1 MIRFRQK
8 REEAGLNQKQAAASL
23 KGMGWAVTASD
34 LSKIENG
41 HLLPTPT
48 GAETMCEA
56 YGTAMSGLADIED
69 VTFHPVKP
77 RKAAKRRMDKS
88 IRKFAVD
95 LESELASG
103 LKVWLPRLG
112 YRSNREWVIE
122 CAKEARERYNKLQ
135 GVDSFSERLKKR
147 KPPPVVTTLTA
158 TAQGNKMTP

>member
-23 KGMGWAVTASD
+23 KDMGWSVTASD

-48 GAETMCEA
+48 GAETMCEV
-56 YGTAMSGLADIED
+56 YGTTMAGLADIED
-69 VTFHPVKP
+69 VTFRPVRP
-77 RKAAKRRMDKS
+77 RKAAKRRRDKS

-103 LKVWLPRLG
+103 LKVWLPHLG

-122 CAKEARERYNKLQ
+122 CATEARERYNKLQ
-135 GVDSFSERLKKR
+135 GVDSFFQAIEKK
-147 KPPPVVTTLTA
+147 KA
-158 TAQGNKMTP
+158 AASGNDTDSDGAEK

>member
-8 REEAGLNQKQAAASL
+8 REEAGLKQKQAEAAL
-23 KGMGWAVTASD
+23 KDNGYDITASD

-41 HLLPTPT
+41 HLLPTPS
-48 GAETMCEA
+48 GAEVMCEV
-56 YGTAMSGLADIED
+56 YGTTMSGLADIED

-112 YRSNREWVIE
+112 YRSKREWVIE
-122 CAKEARERYNKLQ
+122 CATEARERYNKLQ
-135 GVDSFSERLKKR
+135 GVDSFYQAIEKK
-147 KPPPVVTTLTA
+147 KA
-158 TAQGNKMTP
+158 AASGNDTDSDNAEK

>member
-1 MIRFRQK
+1 MIRFKQK

-23 KGMGWAVTASD
+23 KDMGWSITASD

-56 YGTAMSGLADIED
+56 YGTTMAGLADIED
-69 VTFHPVKP
+69 VTFRPVRP
-77 RKAAKRRMDKS
+77 RKAAKRRRDKS

-112 YRSNREWVIE
+112 YRSKREWVVE
-122 CAKEARERYNKLQ
+122 CAMKVQERYNQLQ
-135 GVDSFSERLKKR
+135 SVATFLQAIGQKKIAASGAN
-147 KPPPVVTTLTA
+147 TDGEGA
-158 TAQGNKMTP
+158 GE

>member
-23 KGMGWAVTASD
+23 KDMGWSITASD

-56 YGTAMSGLADIED
+56 YGTTTAGLADIED
-69 VTFHPVKP
+69 VTFRPVRP
-77 RKAAKRRMDKS
+77 RKAAKRRRDKS

-95 LESELASG
+95 LEFELASG

-122 CAKEARERYNKLQ
+122 CAAEARERYNKLQ
-135 GVDSFSERLKKR
+135 GVDSFFRAIGKK
-147 KPPPVVTTLTA
+147 KVAASGANTDSDGA
-158 TAQGNKMTP
+158 GK